1 MFMLRYR
8 SLMIIRKRAGDETRC
23 IAKQQEY
30 AIGDRFG
37 TLAFFMI
44 DPILRPASS
53 ASRRTANA

>member
-23 IAKQQEY
+23 VAEQQNH
-30 AIGDRFG
+30 ANGDRFG

-44 DPILRPASS
+44 SPISRPAS
-53 ASRRTANA
+53 AVSRRAANA